1 MLTMGAR
8 FGDSALI
15 TGGKVGKGGAGK
27 SWAPGEERNWIRP
40 CHSGPKAATAP
51 KEPPAM
57 AVTWQGLGSN
67 FRSIPLLPWP
77 LKTVPHSSGAR
88 TFARENAADTNAN
101 TVPGFPAPRVPSD
114 NSRPRKEGLPPLSGV
129 WAPSKLQ
136 RPGSAQI
143 PEASEAEMFQVP

>member
-8 FGDSALI
+8 FRDSALI

-27 SWAPGEERNWIRP
+27 SWAPGEGRNWIRP

-67 FRSIPLLPWP
+67 FWSIPLLPWP
-77 LKTVPHSSGAR
+77 LKTVPHSSGTR

-114 NSRPRKEGLPPLSGV
+114 NSRPRKEGLASLSGV